1 MQSTVAKLAETIR
14 DRYPKVIRRSGGYA
28 LDALVDAETFNLAK
42 LICGSEGTLGVI
54 LEATLK
60 LTPLPRR
67 SVLCLALFSTLD
79 AALRAAEPVVKGGC
93 SAAELIDGVILNQAR
108 HHRLTRKVCAVLEGE
123 PAAILVIEVQDNDKE
138 VVEHRIRSIAAA
150 LEPYA

>member
-14 DRYPKVIRRSGGYA
+14 DRYPKVIRRSGGYD

-60 LTPLPRR
+60 LTPVPQN
-67 SVLCLALFSTLD
+67 SAVCLAHFSTLG
-79 AALRAAEPVVKGGC
+79 AALRATEPVVQRGC
-93 SAAELIDGVILNQAR
+93 SATELI
-108 HHRLTRKVCAVLEGE
+108 
-123 PAAILVIEVQDNDKE
+123 
-138 VVEHRIRSIAAA
+138 
-150 LEPYA
+150 